1 MSKML
6 EGARKAIKTC
16 LNVKK
21 GENLLIVTDPPK
33 IKIAEALMKAGL
45 EVGAKPVL
53 VCMQVR
59 SRDGEEP
66 PDRVAKA
73 MAAADVVVA
82 PTIYSL
88 THTQAR
94 RKACKAGARIAT
106 MPGITEKQM
115 SGGAM
120 LADYQAVK
128 RLSERIKKLLDLASK
143 AVIKTGAGT
152 ELYLDL
158 RGRKAHADTGILHEP
173 GEFGN
178 LPAGEAFIAPVEGKA
193 EGKVVI
199 DGPMIG
205 KRGEIEMIIKKGFV
219 SKLCG
224 RNSAA
229 LKRILRRVGKKA
241 YNLAEF
247 GIGTNPTA
255 ALTNS
260 VLESE
265 KVFGTCHVA
274 LGDNSTFGGKVK
286 AGVHLD
292 GIISRPTIELDGK
305 IIMDNGNPKFR

>member
-1 MSKML
+1 MPEML
-6 EGARKAIKTC
+6 EGARRVIKTC
-16 LNVKK
+16 LGVKK

-33 IKIAEALMKAGL
+33 IRIAKALMKAGL

-53 VCMQVR
+53 VCMHVL

-66 PDRVAKA
+66 PDQVAKL
-73 MAAADVVVA
+73 MTMADVVVA
-82 PTIYSL
+82 PTTYSL

-106 MPGITEKQM
+106 MPGIAEKQM

-120 LADYQAVK
+120 LADYHAVK
-128 RLSERIKKLLDLASK
+128 KLSERVKKLLDLASE
-143 AVIKTGAGT
+143 AVIKTRKGT

-158 RGRKAHADTGILHEP
+158 RGRKAHADTGILHKP

-199 DGPMIG
+199 DGPMIE
-205 KRGEIEMIIKKGFV
+205 KRGGIEMIVEKGFV

-224 RNSAA
+224 KNSAA
-229 LKRILRRVGKKA
+229 LKRILGRVGKKA

-247 GIGTNPTA
+247 GIGTNPSAT
-255 ALTNS
+255 LTNS
-260 VLESE
+260 VLEGE
-265 KVFGTCHVA
+265 KVLGTCHVA
-274 LGDNSTFGGKVK
+274 LGDNSTFGGKVR

-292 GIISRPTIELDGK
+292 GIISRPTIELDGR
-305 IIMDNGNPKFR
+305 IIMDNGNPRFR